1 MSIGFGQFILILI
14 VALLLLGKFPK
25 LKEDLSNGLNN
36 LKELMDSSKKKES
49 DDTSQEKSQNKKLK

>member
-1 MSIGFGQFILILI
+1 MSIGFGQLILILI

-36 LKELMDSSKKKES
+36 LKELIDSSKKKES
-49 DDTSQEKSQNKKLK
+49 NDNSQEKSKK

>member
-1 MSIGFGQFILILI
+1 MSIGFGQLILILI

-36 LKELMDSSKKKES
+36 LKELIDSSKKKQS
-49 DDTSQEKSQNKKLK
+49 NDNSQEKSQK